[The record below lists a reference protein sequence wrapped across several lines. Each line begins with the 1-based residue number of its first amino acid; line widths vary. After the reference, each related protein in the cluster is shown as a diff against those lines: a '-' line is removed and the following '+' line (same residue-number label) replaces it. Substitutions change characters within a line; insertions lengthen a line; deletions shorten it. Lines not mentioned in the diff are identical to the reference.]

1 MKASA
6 QSKQIVLK
14 EKPIPSAL
22 ENYVYSTLK
31 IDQSRIDNDKVR
43 NDAIRQEY
51 VIKKALIQSK
61 HLQEVSFKDLYEFPF
76 KSYGYSQVYDNDDNF
91 IFQFE
96 IDNKETRQKCLDI
109 INGDLVST
117 KENSFVHK
125 GGTIYL
131 VKDEDNLPLIIIRG
145 WGNLTG
151 TGAYN
156 LDEKYACEIQDT
168 LAEYIVDKLTFSAK
182 NN

>member
-1 MKASA
+1 MKSSPKNGMNIMWS
-6 QSKQIVLK
+6 SKPYTQDYLDK
-14 EKPIPSAL
+14 EKA
-22 ENYVYSTLK
+22 EADK
-31 IDQSRIDNDKVR
+31 IRE
-43 NDAIRQEY
+43 EY
-51 VIKKALIQSK
+51 AIKKALIQSK
-61 HLQEVSFKDLYEFPF
+61 HLQEVSFKDLYTFPF
-76 KSYGYSQVYDNDDNF
+76 KNFGYSQVYDNNDNF

-96 IDNKETRQKCLDI
+96 IDNKGTRQKCLDI
-109 INGDLVST
+109 INGDLIPT
-117 KENSFVHK
+117 KENSFVHD
-125 GGTIYL
+125 GGVIYL
-131 VKDEDNLPLIIIRG
+131 VKEDDRIPLILIRG